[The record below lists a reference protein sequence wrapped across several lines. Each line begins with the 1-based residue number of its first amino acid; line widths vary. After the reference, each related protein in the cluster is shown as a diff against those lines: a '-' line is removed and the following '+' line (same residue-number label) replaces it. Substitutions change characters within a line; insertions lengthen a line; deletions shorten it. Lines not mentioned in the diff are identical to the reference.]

1 MSEKDNNVIIEMS
14 EQTPDMATLMAKIT
28 SLSLAVEKLRD
39 ENSHLLQELVEKDA
53 KLEDVDVLDEVVVP
67 EKVEV
72 PEKVVVET
80 QHSVCARDIALK
92 AEVKAMDFIF
102 PECRR
107 KPYCL
112 RSYKHLLS
120 FVSNPTTDNTSSFA
134 PIYWN
139 ELDDNVKLEIMDRI
153 DFMKT
158 NSMYLKTHIQDL
170 KIDNVINN
178 TACGSVE
185 ELMEFLTSCDSEVK
199 DDLVEALE
207 ECVKFIDFQ
216 LVLTSPPLML
226 DEVSEVTAKDIALKA
241 ELKAMD
247 FVFPEC
253 RKKPFCLRSYRNLVS
268 FVSNP
273 TDEYTGPTAP
283 SMWNEMDEAVKQDIR
298 SKIDDVANHS
308 EYLKTHIKDL
318 KNGGELTSQ
327 VCENIESMKELL
339 RNHDKSELL
348 ESLEECLHFLEV
360 KLFSNIIVRPRS
372 TNVRSFGEEKPLQIV
387 TDETSIESSSNIIT
401 RNTVNFLRGFSRG
414 F

>member
-1 MSEKDNNVIIEMS
+1 MSDNQVEDNVMIELS
-14 EQTPDMATLMAKIT
+14 EHSPDMALLMSKIT
-28 SLSLAVEKLRD
+28 TLSLAVETLTN
-39 ENSHLLQELVEKDA
+39 ENSHLLHELVEKNA
-53 KLEDVDVLDEVVVP
+53 QLEIVVGVP
-67 EKVEV
+67 EQ
-72 PEKVVVET
+72 VVCDAL
-80 QHSVCARDIALK
+80 QSVCARDIAMK
-92 AEVKAMDFIF
+92 AEVKVMDFIF

-139 ELDDNVKLEIMDRI
+139 ELDDIVKLGIMDRI

-158 NSMYLKTHIQDL
+158 NSMYLKTHIEDL

-178 TACGSVE
+178 TTCGSAE
-185 ELMEFLTSCDSEVK
+185 ALMSFLMSCDSEVK

-207 ECVKFIDFQ
+207 ECVKFLDFQ

-226 DEVSEVTAKDIALKA
+226 DDVSEVTAKDIALKA

-283 SMWNEMDEAVKQDIR
+283 AMWNEMDEAVKQDIR
-298 SKIDDVANHS
+298 SKIDDVANHC

-318 KNGGELTSQ
+318 KNGGDLTIQ
-327 VCENIESMKELL
+327 VCPDIESIKELL
-339 RNHDKSELL
+339 RVHDKCELL
-348 ESLEECLHFLEV
+348 ESLEECLHFLEA
-360 KLFSNIIVRPRS
+360 KLFSNIIVKPRT
-372 TNVRSFGEEKPLQIV
+372 TNVRTFGEEKPLLVV
-387 TDETSIESSSNIIT
+387 TDDTHLSSSNNIVT
-401 RNTVNFLRGFSRG
+401 RNAVSFLRGFSRG

>member
-1 MSEKDNNVIIEMS
+1 
-14 EQTPDMATLMAKIT
+14 
-28 SLSLAVEKLRD
+28 
-39 ENSHLLQELVEKDA
+39 
-53 KLEDVDVLDEVVVP
+53 
-67 EKVEV
+67 
-72 PEKVVVET
+72 
-80 QHSVCARDIALK
+80 
-92 AEVKAMDFIF
+92 
-102 PECRR
+102 
-107 KPYCL
+107 L

-139 ELDDNVKLEIMDRI
+139 ELEDYVKLEIMDRI

-158 NSMYLKTHIQDL
+158 NSMYLKTYIQDL

-178 TACGSVE
+178 TVCGSVE
-185 ELMEFLTSCDSEVK
+185 ELMEFLMSCDSEVK
-199 DDLVEALE
+199 EDLVEALD
-207 ECVKFIDFQ
+207 ECVRFNDFQ
-216 LVLTSPPLML
+216 LVLTSPPLVL
-226 DEVSEVTAKDIALKA
+226 DNVSEVSARDIALKA

-283 SMWNEMDEAVKQDIR
+283 AMWNEMDDALKQDIR

-318 KNGGELTSQ
+318 KTGGEITTQ
-327 VCENIESMKELL
+327 VCKNIEDIKELL
-339 RNHDKSELL
+339 RDHDKSELL

-360 KLFSNIIVRPRS
+360 KLFSNIIIKPRS
-372 TNVRSFGEEKPLQIV
+372 TNVRSFGEEKPLLMV
-387 TDETSIESSSNIIT
+387 TDETSIESSSNIVS
-401 RNTVNFLRGFSRG
+401 RNTINFLRGFSRG

>member
-1 MSEKDNNVIIEMS
+1 MSSNQDEEDNVITELS
-14 EQTPDMATLMAKIT
+14 EETPDMAFLMARIS
-28 SLSLAVEKLRD
+28 SLSLAVETLRN
-39 ENSHLLQELVEKDA
+39 ENSHLLHELVEKNA
-53 KLEDVDVLDEVVVP
+53 QLEEIVVPEEVVV
-67 EKVEV
+67 EA
-72 PEKVVVET
+72 
-80 QHSVCARDIALK
+80 QHSICARDIALK
-92 AEVKAMDFIF
+92 AEVKVMDFIF

-112 RSYKHLLS
+112 RSYKDLLS

-139 ELDDNVKLEIMDRI
+139 ELDDSVKLEIMDRI

-158 NSMYLKTHIQDL
+158 NYMYMKTHIHDL

-178 TACGSVE
+178 TACENVND
-185 ELMEFLTSCDSEVK
+185 LMKFLMSCDLDIK

-216 LVLTSPPLML
+216 FVLTSPPLIL

-253 RKKPFCLRSYRNLVS
+253 RKKPYCLRSYRDLVS

-273 TDEYTGPTAP
+273 TDEYTGPIAP
-283 SMWNEMDEAVKQDIR
+283 AMWNEMDEVVRQDIR

-318 KNGGELTSQ
+318 KNGGELTTQ
-327 VCENIESMKELL
+327 VCKNIESMKELF
-339 RNHDKSELL
+339 RDHDKSELL

-360 KLFSNIIVRPRS
+360 KLFSNIILRPRS
-372 TNVRSFGEEKPLQIV
+372 TNVRSFGEDKPLLIV
-387 TDETSIESSSNIIT
+387 SDETNHESSSSIVT
-401 RNTVNFLRGFSRG
+401 RTPVSFFRGFSRG